1 MRLISQNGMTDCP
14 YESSSLYIKDLGT
27 EHRLKSG
34 EVLKESGHCV
44 IQCNNNIA
52 SFKIAEYSTKEKAL
66 KVMKMLQQAYLGRNE
81 ALNLDMAEGAEEEL
95 LNIIKRQ
102 GFETLHVFEKD
113 RDPRVDFFPL
123 HTYFKFPADEEVE
136 T

>member
-1 MRLISQNGMTDCP
+1 MCDCS
-14 YESSSLYIKDLGT
+14 YESSSVYIRDMGT

-34 EVLKESGHCV
+34 EVLKESGHCA

-66 KVMKMLQQAYLGRNE
+66 KVMRNLRE
-81 ALNLDMAEGAEEEL
+81 DW
-95 LNIIKRQ
+95 
-102 GFETLHVFEKD
+102 KD
-113 RDPRVDFFPL
+113 DLAFF
-123 HTYFKFPADEEVE
+123 YFPADEEVE